1 MQVSN
6 SKPASAFL
14 KRRFMKEKNGT
25 EICTLKNGEK
35 DNMRISNIIK
45 EGRKNKWIATLLKMG
60 KSDEMKSSIFDKR
73 I

>member
-35 DNMRISNIIK
+35 DNMRISNIIT
-45 EGRKNKWIATLLKMG
+45 EGRKNK
-60 KSDEMKSSIFDKR
+60 
-73 I
+73 

>member
-6 SKPASAFL
+6 AKPASTFL

-45 EGRKNKWIATLLKMG
+45 EGRKIK
-60 KSDEMKSSIFDKR
+60 
-73 I
+73 